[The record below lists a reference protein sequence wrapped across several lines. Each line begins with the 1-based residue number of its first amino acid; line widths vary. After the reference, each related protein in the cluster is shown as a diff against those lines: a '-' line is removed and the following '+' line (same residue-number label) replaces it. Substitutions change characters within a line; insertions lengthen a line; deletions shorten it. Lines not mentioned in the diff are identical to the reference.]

1 MTRRANMKIRESI
14 DFKHNEEKATR
25 LFNQLIKDKERK
37 AELWKFEIENKVYWS
52 VFYFTRKGTL

>member
-1 MTRRANMKIRESI
+1 MKIRESI